1 MAALRIALLGPP
13 RVELDGEPIQVDT
26 RKAIALL
33 AYLAVAPERHGR
45 DVLAELLWPDH
56 DQEHARGALRRT
68 LSTLNKAL
76 GAGWLAADRT
86 TAGFADTGFWLD
98 VELFERLLESCRGHG
113 HPPDDVCPDCAEPL
127 REATRLHRGDFLAG
141 FALRDSPSFDDWQ
154 YLQAER
160 LRRELA
166 GALARLVR
174 IESDQARWDE
184 AIEAARRWVAVD
196 PLH

>member
-86 TAGFADTGFWLD
+86 TAGLPDAGFWLD
-98 VELFERLLESCRGHG
+98 VAEFERLLGSCRGHG
-113 HPPDDVCPDCAEPL
+113 HPPEDVCPACAQPL
-127 REATRLHRGDFLAG
+127 RAATPPA
-141 FALRDSPSFDDWQ
+141 
-154 YLQAER
+154 
-160 LRRELA
+160 
-166 GALARLVR
+166 
-174 IESDQARWDE
+174 
-184 AIEAARRWVAVD
+184 
-196 PLH
+196 